1 MSRNKKSYTRKRLF
15 VDPRVQGSLVRQLV
29 THWCLACFLVF
40 LYLFTLQAF
49 SDGFS
54 MTFQENLMALWSD
67 YGVMGMI
74 LAVISPVFIYDSIK
88 LSNRFVGP
96 MVSFRAALRQ
106 LAAGESPMPVRFR
119 QNDFWK
125 ELSHDLNKVAAE
137 MQTLRE
143 SNPAEPSDEHQE
155 LAETH

>member
-1 MSRNKKSYTRKRLF
+1 
-15 VDPRVQGSLVRQLV
+15 
-29 THWCLACFLVF
+29 
-40 LYLFTLQAF
+40 
-49 SDGFS
+49 
-54 MTFQENLMALWSD
+54 MALWSD